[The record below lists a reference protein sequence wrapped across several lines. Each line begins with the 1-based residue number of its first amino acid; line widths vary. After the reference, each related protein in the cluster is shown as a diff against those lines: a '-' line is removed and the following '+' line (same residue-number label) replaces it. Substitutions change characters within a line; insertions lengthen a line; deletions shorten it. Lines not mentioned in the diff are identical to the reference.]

1 MSDDPMCTDPNSY
14 CSDRQRSIFSLAVI
28 TISLLLAPGCNLL
41 FPGRSEEAEND
52 AKLRELMRSPEPP
65 DLIRDGTVVQ
75 GLRPLRIEGVG
86 AVNALPGT
94 GGPPDPSV
102 FRDQLLEEMKR
113 HDVIAPNQWLEND
126 ETALVRVLALIP
138 PGAKRGDLVDIR
150 VIAPKESRVSDLH
163 HGWLLDTRLREQRM
177 LQNMVRQSD
186 VLGIGQGSIL
196 TRADHEPNADESLR
210 NEGRILSGGRVQV
223 TRNLGLILRP
233 EYQHAKMSKAIA
245 DAINRRLFFFD
256 GTTRRGIATAMEDDF
271 IEIEVHPRYRDNVPR
286 MMQVIHAIG
295 IKAEISG
302 KQERLL
308 ELAQKL
314 ETPETAADA
323 ALQLEALGESAVPTL
338 LQGLKSN
345 NPELRFYAAE
355 ALAYLDRI
363 ESIEPLENAAREVA
377 AFRYPSLIALQGIEQ
392 QLAIDALKRLMD
404 EQSLETRYGAFC
416 SIRRRIDGKP
426 ALGGSPLGPL
436 TLYEIPSQGTPAVV
450 ISLREEPEVVLM
462 GDLKPMEISSF
473 LMLPGGI
480 MIKPDPKHPE
490 ELLRISRF
498 KPGEQDRRVVVSSSL
513 DDVIAGV
520 VQVGGC
526 YGDVITMLREAK
538 NQKLLVDQLAINPL
552 PAPVRTYY
560 RDDPENQLEEEES
573 VTLESLK

>member
-1 MSDDPMCTDPNSY
+1 MCTDPNSY

>member
-1 MSDDPMCTDPNSY
+1 
-14 CSDRQRSIFSLAVI
+14 
-28 TISLLLAPGCNLL
+28 
-41 FPGRSEEAEND
+41 
-52 AKLRELMRSPEPP
+52 
-65 DLIRDGTVVQ
+65 
-75 GLRPLRIEGVG
+75 
-86 AVNALPGT
+86 
-94 GGPPDPSV
+94 
-102 FRDQLLEEMKR
+102 
-113 HDVIAPNQWLEND
+113 
-126 ETALVRVLALIP
+126 
-138 PGAKRGDLVDIR
+138 
-150 VIAPKESRVSDLH
+150 
-163 HGWLLDTRLREQRM
+163 
-177 LQNMVRQSD
+177 
-186 VLGIGQGSIL
+186 
-196 TRADHEPNADESLR
+196 
-210 NEGRILSGGRVQV
+210 
-223 TRNLGLILRP
+223 
-233 EYQHAKMSKAIA
+233 
-245 DAINRRLFFFD
+245 
-256 GTTRRGIATAMEDDF
+256 
-271 IEIEVHPRYRDNVPR
+271 
-286 MMQVIHAIG
+286 MQVIHAIG

-462 GDLKPMEISSF
+462 GDLKPIEISSF

-573 VTLESLK
+573 VNLESLK

>member
-1 MSDDPMCTDPNSY
+1 MCTNPNQLSA
-14 CSDRQRSIFSLAVI
+14 SRRRVVFQLASIAIALASG
-28 TISLLLAPGCNLL
+28 TGCNAL
-41 FPGRSEEAEND
+41 FPGRFEEAENE
-52 AKLRELMRSPEPP
+52 AKLRDLMRAPEPP
-65 DLIRDGTVVQ
+65 DLIRDGTIIQ
-75 GLRPLRIEGVG
+75 GLSPLRIEGVG

-113 HDVIAPNQWLEND
+113 HDVIAPNQWLEQED
-126 ETALVRVLALIP
+126 TALVRVLALIP
-138 PGAKRGDLVDIR
+138 PGARRGDLIDIR
-150 VIAPKESRVSDLH
+150 VLAPKESRVTDLH

-177 LQNMVRQSD
+177 LQNIIRQSD
-186 VLGIGQGSIL
+186 VLAIGQGSIL

-223 TRNLGLILRP
+223 TRKLGLILRP
-233 EYQHAKMSKAIA
+233 EFQHAKLSKAIA

-256 GTTRRGIATAMEDDF
+256 GTTRRGIATAIEDDF

-286 MMQVIHAIG
+286 MMQVVQAIG
-295 IKAEISG
+295 IKVEING
-302 KQERLL
+302 RQERLT

-314 ETPETAADA
+314 RVPETAADA

-338 LQGLKSN
+338 LEGLESSN
-345 NPELRFYAAE
+345 QELQFYAAE
-355 ALAYLDRI
+355 ALGYLDRV
-363 ESIEPLENAAREVA
+363 ESIEPLEKAAREVA

-392 QLAIDALKRLMD
+392 QLAVDALKRLMD
-404 EQSLETRYGAFC
+404 EPSLETRYGAFC

-436 TLYEIPSQGTPAVV
+436 SLYQISSQSTPAIVV
-450 ISLREEPEVVLM
+450 SLQEEPEVVLL
-462 GDLKPMEISSF
+462 GDVKSIKMSSF

-480 MIKPDPKHPE
+480 MIKPDPKHPD

-498 KPGEQDRRVVVSSSL
+498 QAGEQDRRVVVSSSV
-513 DDVIAGV
+513 DDVIAGM

-526 YGDVITMLREAK
+526 YGDIINMLRAAK
-538 NQKLLVDQLAINPL
+538 DQGFLVDQLAINPL
-552 PAPVRTYY
+552 PTPVRTYY
-560 RDDPENQLEEEES
+560 RDDPENQNVDQQE
-573 VTLESLK
+573 VTLDSLN

>member
-1 MSDDPMCTDPNSY
+1 
-14 CSDRQRSIFSLAVI
+14 
-28 TISLLLAPGCNLL
+28 
-41 FPGRSEEAEND
+41 
-52 AKLRELMRSPEPP
+52 
-65 DLIRDGTVVQ
+65 
-75 GLRPLRIEGVG
+75 
-86 AVNALPGT
+86 
-94 GGPPDPSV
+94 
-102 FRDQLLEEMKR
+102 
-113 HDVIAPNQWLEND
+113 
-126 ETALVRVLALIP
+126 TALVRVLALIP

-462 GDLKPMEISSF
+462 GDLKPIEISSF

>member
-1 MSDDPMCTDPNSY
+1 MGN
-14 CSDRQRSIFSLAVI
+14 
-28 TISLLLAPGCNLL
+28 GCNSL
-41 FPGRSEEAEND
+41 FPGRFEEAENE
-52 AKLRELMRSPEPP
+52 AKLRDLMRSPEPP
-65 DLIRDGTVVQ
+65 DLIRDGTVIQ

-113 HDVIAPNQWLEND
+113 HDVIAPNQWLETD
-126 ETALVRVLALIP
+126 ETAMVRVLALVP
-138 PGAKRGDLVDIR
+138 PGAKRGDLIDIR
-150 VIAPKESRVSDLH
+150 VIAPKESRVTDLH

-177 LQNMVRQSD
+177 LQNIVRQSD

-196 TRADHEPNADESLR
+196 TRADHEPNEDESLR

-223 TRNLGLILRP
+223 SRTIGLILRP
-233 EYQHAKMSKAIA
+233 EYQHAKMSKTIA

-295 IKAEISG
+295 IKAEMSG
-302 KQERLL
+302 RQERLSD
-308 ELAQKL
+308 LAQKL
-314 ETPETAADA
+314 QAPETAADA

-338 LQGLKSN
+338 LKGLESG

-363 ESIEPLENAAREVA
+363 ESIEPLEASARQVA

-392 QLAIDALKRLMD
+392 QLAIDALQRLMD
-404 EQSLETRYGAFC
+404 ERSLETRYGAFC

-436 TLYEIPSQGTPAVV
+436 TLYQVPSQSTPAVIV
-450 ISLREEPEVVLM
+450 SLREEPEVVLM
-462 GDLKPMEISSF
+462 GDVKPIEIPSF
-473 LMLPGGI
+473 LMLPSGI

-490 ELLRISRF
+490 ELLRVSRF
-498 KPGEQDRRVVVSSSL
+498 KAGEQDRRVVVSRSL
-513 DDVIAGV
+513 DDVISGV

-538 NQKLLVDQLAINPL
+538 NQKFLTDQLAINPL
-552 PAPVRTYY
+552 PATVRTYY
-560 RDDPENQLEEEES
+560 RDDIDHEQDKEEL
-573 VTLESLK
+573 VTLDSLN

>member
-1 MSDDPMCTDPNSY
+1 MCTDPNSY
-14 CSDRQRSIFSLAVI
+14 CSDRQRSMFSLAVI